1 MKLPPGI
8 GCSIK
13 GMARDLQLGSAV
25 TDHVSGEK
33 FEVYLVE
40 EGMVRCDWTEGATIS
55 PADAQA
61 VLDAFVT
68 LTANVAT
75 PVLVDL
81 RKVAAVDRE
90 ARRMFASTTATN
102 RQALLVGSPLSR
114 TLGNFFVKLS
124 RPAMP
129 VKLFDDEAAAIAWLH
144 DDG

>member
-1 MKLPPGI
+1 MKRPPDI

-13 GMARDLQLGSAV
+13 GMTRDLQVGRAV

-33 FEVYLVE
+33 FEAHLVE
-40 EGMVRCDWTEGATIS
+40 DGLVRFDWTEGATVS

-61 VLDAFVT
+61 ALDAFVT

-81 RKVAAVDRE
+81 RNVAAVDRE

-124 RPAMP
+124 HPAMP

>member
-1 MKLPPGI
+1 M
-8 GCSIK
+8 
-13 GMARDLQLGSAV
+13 
-25 TDHVSGEK
+25 TDHISGEK
-33 FEVYLVE
+33 FEAHLVE
-40 EGMVRCDWTEGATIS
+40 DGLVRFGWTEGATIS

-61 VLDAFVT
+61 VLDAFAT
-68 LTANVAT
+68 LTENVAT

-81 RKVAAVDRE
+81 RNVAAVDRE
-90 ARRMFASTTATN
+90 ARRMFASTTAMN

-129 VKLFDDEAAAIAWLH
+129 VKLFDDEAAAVAWLH